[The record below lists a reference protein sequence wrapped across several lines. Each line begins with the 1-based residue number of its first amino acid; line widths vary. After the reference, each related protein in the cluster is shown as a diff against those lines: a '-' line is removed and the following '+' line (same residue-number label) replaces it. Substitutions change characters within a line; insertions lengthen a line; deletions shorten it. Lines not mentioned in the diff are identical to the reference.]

1 LIYFLVVFLPAD
13 PAEPPEPA
21 VGVGVVFLEAAFGAG
36 FLIEFFFAFAILF
49 IVKNVFK
56 ISKKS

>member
-1 LIYFLVVFLPAD
+1 LVVFLPAD

-36 FLIEFFFAFAILF
+36 FLIEFFFAFAMLF

>member
-1 LIYFLVVFLPAD
+1 LFVFLPAD
-13 PAEPPEPA
+13 PAEPLEPA
-21 VGVGVVFLEAAFGAG
+21 VGVGVAFLEAAFGAG

-49 IVKNVFK
+49 IVKNAFK